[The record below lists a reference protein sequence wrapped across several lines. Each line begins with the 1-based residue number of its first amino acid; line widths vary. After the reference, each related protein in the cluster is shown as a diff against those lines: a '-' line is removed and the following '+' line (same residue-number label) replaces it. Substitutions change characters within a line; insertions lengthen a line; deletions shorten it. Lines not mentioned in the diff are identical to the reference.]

1 MELLPQLIILGRT
14 ALAMV
19 LGGLI
24 GIERE
29 VAHKPA
35 GFRTH
40 MIVAGASALLM
51 GMPELLVTYYRQ
63 AGVAAVVSTDPLRI
77 MQGLI
82 MGVCVLAGGAIL
94 RDKSSH
100 TVKGL
105 TTVVSMLLSG
115 AIGIATG
122 AGQFVLAGGTT
133 LLGLLVL
140 LAFNALERNFLTNR
154 NTTTR

>member
-1 MELLPQLIILGRT
+1 
-14 ALAMV
+14 MV

-51 GMPELLVTYYRQ
+51 GMPELLVEYYRHTGL
-63 AGVAAVVSTDPLRI
+63 APVVSIDPLRI

-82 MGVCVLAGGAIL
+82 MGICVLAGGAIL

-115 AIGIATG
+115 AIGIAAG

-140 LAFNALERNFLTNR
+140 LAFNALERHFLTGNDPGPR
-154 NTTTR
+154 